1 MEDNCRT
8 KNVKLINP
16 SKVSYDCVHFDASFR
31 RFRFYFNQKSRHN
44 FVRFFDIILWG
55 ICIGKNMA
63 LHALWVVAYAMF
75 ARETGILNK

>member
-16 SKVSYDCVHFDASFR
+16 SKVSYDCVHFEAYFR

-44 FVRFFDIILWG
+44 FVRFFDIIL
-55 ICIGKNMA
+55 
-63 LHALWVVAYAMF
+63 
-75 ARETGILNK
+75 